1 MERKTMNTTEYI
13 KIIKESP
20 EKRKAYIF
28 FGVTLIVVIAL
39 IVFAIRPTILTITK
53 ISKEIKEKQRVNTAL
68 EQKITVLSSLDKEY
82 TEHKDGF
89 NSLELIFPDDGNYSL
104 LLSNIESIVSRNGY
118 LLIGINFDEYK
129 NENYDMTARYLMPWS
144 LRVTIKGKVINL
156 INLLKDIEALPMY
169 PVIESVS
176 YTSQVDKEGLT
187 SFSINIRVYHIENNN
202 FYD

>member
-1 MERKTMNTTEYI
+1 MDRKSMNTTEYI

-28 FGVTLIVVIAL
+28 FGVTLVVVILL

-53 ISKEIKEKQRVNTAL
+53 ISKEIKEKQRVDTAL

-82 TEHKDGF
+82 TDNKDKF

-129 NENYDMTARYLMPWS
+129 NENYDMTARFLMPWS
-144 LRVTIKGKVINL
+144 LRINIKGKAINL
-156 INLLKDIEALPMY
+156 INLLKDIESLPMY
-169 PVIESVS
+169 PVVESVS

-187 SFSINIRVYHIENNN
+187 SFSVNIRVYHIENNN
-202 FYD
+202 FYE

>member
-1 MERKTMNTTEYI
+1 MNTTEYI